1 MNELN
6 LKRDLKKDYL
16 KEENSLKR
24 IMEFYTNTS
33 IGDIEYLDNAKKK
46 KLPNFRLGFFPI
58 L

>member
-46 KLPNFRLGFFPI
+46 FTKI
-58 L
+58 